1 MMESRIFVST
11 FFAIISAA
19 LPLGARMIGTWPM
32 YLILRIK
39 SPLVEQRG
47 HTPIVA
53 TTLNNPLAIRSISL
67 SIWSSAEE
75 GEFKMEYEE
84 SSCDGADWPDM
95 GDVAIGGG
103 GKREYND
110 ADGAMKERY

>member
-1 MMESRIFVST
+1 M
-11 FFAIISAA
+11 
-19 LPLGARMIGTWPM
+19 
-32 YLILRIK
+32 LRIN

-47 HTPIVA
+47 NAPIVA
-53 TTLNNPLAIRSISL
+53 TTLNNPLAIRPISL

-84 SSCDGADWPDM
+84 SCSDGPGWPDM